1 MESSPVIVLFDE
13 ALDVPAQMPEI
24 PIPVRVDLLSLQR
37 LQKALA
43 AGVVIRVRWP
53 AHARNHVVVL
63 KELHIRARG
72 ILAARMGWIHN
83 PSRRLRPRDAMLQ
96 RRDRHPAGQL
106 PARRPPPDL

>member
-13 ALDVPAQMPEI
+13 DLDVPTQMPEI

-43 AGVVIRVRWP
+43 AGVVVWVRWP

-72 ILAARMGWIHN
+72 ILDATIGMMHQPRRRM
-83 PSRRLRPRDAMLQ
+83 PLRDGLLQ
-96 RRDRHPAGQL
+96 RRD
-106 PARRPPPDL
+106 